1 MAESESGTKT
11 KVMNFVP
18 RGIRNNNPLNIRK
31 NGIKW
36 KGQVNHKDA
45 FCVFMEPKWGW
56 RAALIIICRSY
67 RKRGLTTVWKVIHSW
82 APPEENETEYYSKFV
97 AFRSDV
103 GLDTPLPS
111 IYNNPGLYFKLL
123 KNMAIMENGEKHVT
137 MEVLDALKGAIK
149 AYLEEFPENNK
160 ITNNK

>member
-1 MAESESGTKT
+1 MAENQSGTKA
-11 KVMNFVP
+11 KALNYVP

-36 KGQVNHKDA
+36 KGQVENKDA
-45 FCVFMEPKWGW
+45 FCVFLEHQWGW
-56 RAALIIICRSY
+56 RAALIIICRTY
-67 RKRGLTTVWKVIHSW
+67 RKRGLTTVWKIIHSW
-82 APPEENETEYYSKFV
+82 APPSENKTDFYAKFV

-111 IYNNPGLYFKLL
+111 IYNNPDLYFKLL
-123 KNMAIMENGEKHVT
+123 KNMAIMENGEKYVT
-137 MEVLDALKGAIK
+137 VVVLNALKHAIE

>member
-1 MAESESGTKT
+1 MAESQSGKEP
-11 KVMNFVP
+11 KVLNYVP

-36 KGQVNHKDA
+36 KGQVNYKDA
-45 FCVFMEPKWGW
+45 FCVFLEPKWGW

-67 RKRGLTTVWKVIHSW
+67 RKRGLTTVWKIIHSW
-82 APPEENETEYYSKFV
+82 APPSENKTDFYAKFV

-111 IYNNPGLYFKLL
+111 IYKNPDLYFKLL
-123 KNMAIMENGEKHVT
+123 KSMAMMENGEKYVT
-137 MEVLDALKGAIK
+137 TEVLDALKVAIVS
-149 AYLEEFPENNK
+149 YIDEFPENNK

>member
-1 MAESESGTKT
+1 
-11 KVMNFVP
+11 MNFVP